1 MKKRNVTRLNKEK
14 ITMMVSSFLI
24 VAACAMTGV
33 YVNQKEKENVDR
45 QVVDFT
51 QLEKDTGSDMDS
63 LGAGLAADLSADV
76 DTAPNFEQTTGGSVV
91 NPGIGD
97 VSKNSVGESSTVDIL
112 DDESQ
117 SAESE
122 TKEEE
127 DTQKDT
133 EASETMAAP
142 VNYHFEESDG
152 LSWPLQGNVVMNY
165 SMDKAIFF
173 ATLQQYKYNPAVII
187 SASLDATVSSPAK
200 GKVISVGTDAEI
212 GNYVEM
218 DLGSGYTIT
227 LGQLKD
233 ITVSKGESVERSQV
247 IGVTAEPTK
256 YYSVEGVNVYFKVAK
271 DGVPLSPMSM
281 LE

>member
-51 QLEKDTGSDMDS
+51 QLEKDTSNDMDS

-97 VSKNSVGESSTVDIL
+97 VSKNSVEESSTVDIL

-122 TKEEE
+122 TNEEQ

-142 VNYHFEESDG
+142 TNYHFEESDG

-233 ITVSKGESVERSQV
+233 ITVSKGESIERSQV
-247 IGVTAEPTK
+247 IGITAEPTK

>member
-51 QLEKDTGSDMDS
+51 QLEKDTSNDMDS

-97 VSKNSVGESSTVDIL
+97 VSKNSVEESSTVDIL

-122 TKEEE
+122 TNEQQ

-133 EASETMAAP
+133 EASETMATP
-142 VNYHFEESDG
+142 TNYNFEESDG

-187 SASLDATVSSPAK
+187 SATLDATVCSPAK
-200 GKVISVGTDAEI
+200 GKVIAVGTDAEI

-256 YYSVEGVNVYFKVAK
+256 YYSVEGVNLYFKVAK

>member
-51 QLEKDTGSDMDS
+51 QLEKDTSNDMDS

-97 VSKNSVGESSTVDIL
+97 VSKNSVEESSTVDIL

-122 TKEEE
+122 TNEKQ

-133 EASETMAAP
+133 EASETMATP
-142 VNYHFEESDG
+142 TNYNFEESDG

-187 SASLDATVSSPAK
+187 SATLDATVCSPAK
-200 GKVISVGTDAEI
+200 GKVIAVGTDAEI

-256 YYSVEGVNVYFKVAK
+256 YYSVEGVNLYFKVAK

>member
-1 MKKRNVTRLNKEK
+1 MKKRNVTRFNKEK

-24 VAACAMTGV
+24 VAACAMTGI

-51 QLEKDTGSDMDS
+51 QLEKDTSHDMDS
-63 LGAGLAADLSADV
+63 LGAGLAADLSSDM
-76 DTAPNFEQTTGGSVV
+76 DGAPNFEQTTGQSVV

-97 VSKNSVGESSTVDIL
+97 VSGNGVGESSSVDII
-112 DDESQ
+112 DDESVM
-117 SAESE
+117 SES
-122 TKEEE
+122 KEGQ
-127 DTQKDT
+127 DTEKDT
-133 EASETMAAP
+133 EASQTMAAST
-142 VNYHFEESDG
+142 NNHFRESDG
-152 LSWPLQGNVVMNY
+152 LSWPIQGNIVMNY

-187 SASLDATVSSPAK
+187 SASMGASVSAPAK
-200 GKVISVGTDAEI
+200 GKIVTVGSNEEI
-212 GNYVEM
+212 GNYIEM
-218 DLGSGYTIT
+218 DLGDGYMVT

-247 IGVTAEPTK
+247 IGSVADPTK
-256 YYSVEGVNVYFKVAK
+256 YYSVEGANVYLKVTK
-271 DGVPLSPMSM
+271 DGTALSPMSM